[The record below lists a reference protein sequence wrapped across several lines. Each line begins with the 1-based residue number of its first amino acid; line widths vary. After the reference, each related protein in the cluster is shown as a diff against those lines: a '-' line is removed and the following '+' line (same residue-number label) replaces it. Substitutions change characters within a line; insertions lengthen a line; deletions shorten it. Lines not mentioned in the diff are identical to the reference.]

1 MKEIESFIVKGL
13 DESNRKGLYKQILS
27 QIRKERKREEE
38 SRRNLIYLLMIVQ
51 GDFSDGGLK
60 EDADKFTKHIKDI
73 EGASIAKKEALM
85 YIDSDLSE
93 MIKREETSEEDR
105 SRTTKKLEELGED
118 ANE

>member
-1 MKEIESFIVKGL
+1 MKEIESLAIKNL
-13 DESNRKGLYKQILS
+13 DVSNRRGLYKQILS

-73 EGASIAKKEALM
+73 EEASITKKEALM
-85 YIDSDLSE
+85 YIDSDLSS
-93 MIKREETSEEDR
+93 IIQQEE
-105 SRTTKKLEELGED
+105 
-118 ANE
+118 